1 MKVLTLLFKWLVV
14 PLAFA
19 MVGYVFIGPHIG
31 QPTPAALKALQD
43 KVSGSSTSESAA
55 TSDVKPSGNEQ
66 TFEKPSVATE
76 VTHVNGRK
84 VDEKTAQRTTE
95 ENEPAVTENNGET
108 DSPPTE
114 GAPAEGEGTAREP
127 STDPEPAPN
136 TPETLPD
143 GPQ

>member
-43 KVSGSSTSESAA
+43 KVSGSAPEAAA

-66 TFEKPSVATE
+66 NFEKPSVTTE

-84 VDEKTAQRTTE
+84 VDEKSAKRTTE

-108 DSPPTE
+108 ETTPTE
-114 GAPAEGEGTAREP
+114 GAPAEGEGTTREP
-127 STDPEPAPN
+127 STDPDPAPN